1 MSDKYVLS
9 YVLWTLFFG
18 TQIIVTKRHPSV
30 ILLYVTFS
38 KFRENGV

>member
-18 TQIIVTKRHPSV
+18 TQIIVTKVKVSNV
-30 ILLYVTFS
+30 IGESLET
-38 KFRENGV
+38 